1 MDLNKKNMKNIMLL
15 IVFAVLLY
23 VCVQK
28 INSVAEGFMFIVGI
42 LIPFVAGGIMAFILN
57 VPMSAI
63 ERRLF
68 GTLKQHKRDRRAAR
82 PVSLVLSILLVLGI
96 ILVVMLVLIPEL
108 GRTFASI
115 SVNIERALQNL
126 QNWGIETFQDN
137 KQIEEWIQTLE
148 FNWDSI
154 IQTGIDFLKNGAG
167 SVLNSTFTVA
177 RTVIS
182 YLVNFFIGFVFA
194 CYILL
199 QKEKLSRQIKK
210 VLYAFLPE
218 KAVEKILDVAS
229 LSYRTFSSFV
239 TGQCLEA
246 VILGTMFFVVM
257 SIFKFPYALL
267 VGVVISFT
275 ALIPIFGAFIGCVIG
290 TFLILVVDPMKALMF
305 VILFLV
311 LQQIEGNLIYPHVV
325 GGSVGLP
332 SIWVLLAVT
341 VGGSLMGV
349 LGMLIFIPLFSV
361 LYALFREL
369 VYKKLKEKGVHDI

>member
-28 INSVAEGFMFIVGI
+28 INSVAEGFMFVVGI

-68 GTLKQHKRDRRAAR
+68 GALKQHKRARRAAR
-82 PVSLVLSILLVLGI
+82 PVSLVLAILLVVGI
-96 ILVVMLVLIPEL
+96 ILVVMLVLIPEM

-115 SVNIERALQNL
+115 SVNIERALHDL
-126 QNWGIETFQDN
+126 QKWGIQTFQDN
-137 KQIEEWIQTLE
+137 KQMEEWIQTLE

-154 IQTGIDFLKNGAG
+154 IQTAIDFLKNGAG
-167 SVLNSTFTVA
+167 SVLTSTFSVA
-177 RTVIS
+177 RTVIN
-182 YLVNFFIGFVFA
+182 YLVNFFIGFV
-194 CYILL
+194 
-199 QKEKLSRQIKK
+199 
-210 VLYAFLPE
+210 LYAFLPE
-218 KAVEKILDVAS
+218 NAVQKTLDVAS
-229 LSYRTFSSFV
+229 LSYRTFSNFV

-257 SIFKFPYALL
+257 SIFQFPYALL
-267 VGVVISFT
+267 IGVVIAFT

-290 TFLILVVDPMKALMF
+290 AFLILVVNPMKALMF
-305 VILFLV
+305 IILFLV

-361 LYALFREL
+361 LYALFREF
-369 VYKKLKEKGVHDI
+369 VYKRLKERGIHDI

>member
-210 VLYAFLPE
+210 VLNDFLPE
-218 KAVEKILDVAS
+218 KAVEKIFDVAS

>member
-68 GTLKQHKRDRRAAR
+68 GTLKQHKGDRRAAR

>member
-1 MDLNKKNMKNIMLL
+1 MKNIMLL

-229 LSYRTFSSFV
+229 LSYHTFSSFV

>member
-28 INSVAEGFMFIVGI
+28 INSVAEGFMFVVGI

-68 GTLKQHKRDRRAAR
+68 GALKQHKRARRAAR
-82 PVSLVLSILLVLGI
+82 PVSLVLAILLVVGI
-96 ILVVMLVLIPEL
+96 ILVVMLVLIPEM

-115 SVNIERALQNL
+115 SVNIERALHDL
-126 QNWGIETFQDN
+126 QKWGIQTFQDN
-137 KQIEEWIQTLE
+137 KQMEEWIQTLE

-154 IQTGIDFLKNGAG
+154 IQTAIDFLKNGAG

-218 KAVEKILDVAS
+218 KAVQKTLDVAS

-257 SIFKFPYALL
+257 SIFQFPYALL
-267 VGVVISFT
+267 IGVVIAFT

-290 TFLILVVDPMKALMF
+290 AFLILVVNPMKALMF
-305 VILFLV
+305 IILFLV

-361 LYALFREL
+361 LYALFREF
-369 VYKKLKEKGVHDI
+369 VYKRLKERGIHDI